1 MAKKILPILW
11 LLIISVSLNA
21 QQTDTAAVE
30 NQSIHNFSLP
40 EYGYVV
46 LNEDTLFTIKAQLG
60 RFSPVNRAETITKR
74 LKQLKKMPRIVVDS
88 FAVITDVNYSIIM
101 YNDFIIMSISGDDV
115 RAEGIERD
123 ELTRQYLSAI
133 QAEFE
138 KINQQR
144 SLKYW
149 VLHILYTLLAIV
161 GLFVIFK
168 LINRFYVWLNKFV
181 EHHQQRIKK
190 KRKSFWRYLA
200 PKGSDSFVTFA
211 LKVSKILLLALI
223 LFLYLPLMFSFL
235 PWTQDLV
242 NKFYAF
248 ISVPL
253 KKIFIGLWLF
263 ISQKLIYIVIIFYVS
278 KYLLHILSYVT
289 REIENEKL
297 KVKGFHRDWAK
308 PTYNL
313 VKILVITFTF
323 VFMFPY
329 LPGSDS
335 KAFQGVSIFLG
346 VLFSLGSTSAIS
358 NIVAGIVI
366 TYMRP
371 FQIGDRVKIGDTIG
385 DIVEK
390 NLLVTRIITIKNED
404 VTIPNATIINTHLWN
419 YSKNASKMGI
429 VLHTSVTI
437 GYDVPSKV
445 VSDLLIKAANNT
457 PNLTRDFKPFVLQKS
472 LDDFYVEYE
481 LNVYTKQPNKMA
493 HFYSELHKSILDE
506 FNRAGVEIMSPHYTA
521 YRDGNKSTI
530 PGGETNPEPKPPK
543 DPVTKV
549 VEKMTGTG
557 KKKS

>member
-1 MAKKILPILW
+1 MAKRILPFLL
-11 LLIISVSLNA
+11 LLIA
-21 QQTDTAAVE
+21 
-30 NQSIHNFSLP
+30 FSLLAQEEDSVVLSQQAVIDSIFVEP
-40 EYGYVV
+40 GYVM
-46 LNEDTLFTIKAQLG
+46 LDNDTLFKISNNLG
-60 RFSPVNRAETITKR
+60 PYSAIERAEAINKR
-74 LKQLKKMPRIVVDS
+74 LKQLDKLPRIESDS
-88 FAVITDVNYSIIM
+88 FQVVNDVEYSMILYM
-101 YNDFIIMSISGDDV
+101 DMPIMSISNEDATAQQKD
-115 RAEGIERD
+115 RS
-123 ELTRQYLSAI
+123 ELTQFYLTTFKNEI
-133 QAEFE
+133 VKVGGE
-138 KINQQR
+138 K
-144 SLKYW
+144 SLIYW
-149 VLHILYTLLAIV
+149 SLHILYTILAII
-161 GLFVIFK
+161 GLIVIFK
-168 LINRFYVWLNKFV
+168 LVNRLFRWLNKYV
-181 EHHQQRIKK
+181 EHYQQKIKR

-200 PKGSDSFVTFA
+200 PKGSDSFVAFA
-211 LKVSKILLLALI
+211 LKVSKILLLAVI

-235 PWTQDLV
+235 PWTEDLV

-253 KKIFIGLWLF
+253 KKIFVGLWLF
-263 ISQKLIYIVIIFYVS
+263 ISQKLIYIVIIFYVA
-278 KYLLHILSYVT
+278 KYILHILSYVT
-289 REIENEKL
+289 GEIENEKL
-297 KVKGFHRDWAK
+297 KIKGFHRDWAK

-329 LPGSDS
+329 LPGSES

-346 VLFSLGSTSAIS
+346 VLFSLGSTSAIA

-371 FQIGDRVKIGDTIG
+371 FQIGDRVKIGETIG

-390 NLLVTRIITIKNED
+390 NLLVTRIVTLKNED

-445 VSDLLIKAANNT
+445 VNDLLIKAANNT

-493 HFYSELHKSILDE
+493 HFYSELHKSILEE
-506 FNRAGVEIMSPHYTA
+506 FNQAGVEIMSPHYTA

-530 PGGETNPEPKPPK
+530 PGSETNPEPKPPK